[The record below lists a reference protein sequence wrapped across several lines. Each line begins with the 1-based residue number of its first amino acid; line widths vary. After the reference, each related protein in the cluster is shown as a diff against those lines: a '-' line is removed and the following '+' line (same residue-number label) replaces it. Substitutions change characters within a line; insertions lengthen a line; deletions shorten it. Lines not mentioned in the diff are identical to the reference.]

1 MSASVKAEY
10 QSPSVSKHENIR
22 DITFHHSEWT
32 CSLIGG
38 HQGHGH
44 ERDDD

>member
-1 MSASVKAEY
+1 MSGSVKAEY
-10 QSPSVSKHENIR
+10 QSPSVSKHEKIR
-22 DITFHHSEWT
+22 DITFHHSDWS
-32 CSLIGG
+32 CSLFGG